1 MSMKKW
7 VLSLTAVTLLWGGAS
22 TIPMTEAASS
32 TKPIEVLL
40 NAKKIQFPDAKPFQD
55 SNDYV
60 MVPIRFVSEALGAK
74 VGWEKTGGQLAVS
87 INNDAH
93 AVNMTVGQNT
103 ATVDGQTKTY
113 ETKIILKQNRTFVPL
128 RLVSEGLGQTV
139 EWDKV
144 SRWVWIGKKEI
155 AALEDTGHQAVSIEP
170 YKKAIGTIPNLMKN
184 VVNGTKY
191 EKVVIFKQS
200 DLPTKLLREIYS
212 VESYTTPKG
221 VPYLRMRVKT
231 SSGTAAS
238 IFYLTKNKNARLR
251 PPLDELTQDNG
262 DGTKM
267 IYYPIYSSADEL
279 FQGIKDYK
287 SFKLEDIEYI
297 GFRLQGDGYIP
308 LMVNP
313 WKGN

>member
-7 VLSLTAVTLLWGGAS
+7 MLSLTAVTLLWGATS
-22 TIPMTEAASS
+22 TIPTTEAASS

-87 INNDAH
+87 IKNDVH

-155 AALEDTGHQAVSIEP
+155 AALEDKGLQKVSIEP
-170 YKKAIGTIPNLMKN
+170 YKKIIGTIPALLNDVLGKP
-184 VVNGTKY
+184 Y
-191 EKVVIFKQS
+191 DKVLIFKQS
-200 DLPTKLLREIYS
+200 DLPIKLLRDIYS
-212 VESYTTPKG
+212 VEPYTSPEG
-221 VPYLRMRVKT
+221 VPYLSMRVKT
-231 SSGTAAS
+231 KSTAGG
-238 IFYLTKNKNARLR
+238 IFYLTKNKDARLR
-251 PPLDELTQDNG
+251 SVMDDMTKDNG

-267 IYYPIYSSADEL
+267 VYYKIYSYSDEE
-279 FQGIKDYK
+279 FYGVKNYK
-287 SFKLEDIEYI
+287 SLKLQDIEYI
-297 GFRLQGDGYIP
+297 AFRLQGDGYIP
-308 LMVNP
+308 IMVNP

>member
-1 MSMKKW
+1 MRMKKW
-7 VLSLTAVTLLWGGAS
+7 ILSLTAVTLLWGSA
-22 TIPMTEAASS
+22 TIPTTEAASNP
-32 TKPIEVLL
+32 KPIEVLL

-55 SNDYV
+55 GNDYV

-87 INNDAH
+87 IKNDAH

-103 ATVDGQTKTY
+103 ATVDGQPKTY

-155 AALEDTGHQAVSIEP
+155 AALEDKGLQAVSIEP
-170 YKKAIGTIPNLMKN
+170 YKKAFTSNPYLLKGTQGKP
-184 VVNGTKY
+184 Y
-191 EKVVIFKQS
+191 DKVMIFKVT
-200 DLPTKLLREIYS
+200 DLPLKLVRDIYS
-212 VESYTTPKG
+212 IEPYTNVKG
-221 VPYLRMRVKT
+221 TPYLRIRAKT
-231 SSGTAAS
+231 TSTAGNL
-238 IFYLTKNKNARLR
+238 FYITKNNDTRYR
-251 PPLDELTQDNG
+251 YPVEGLTTDNG
-262 DGTKM
+262 DGTRM
-267 IYYPIYSSADEL
+267 LYYPIYSSGDEL
-279 FQGIKDYK
+279 FNGVKNYK
-287 SFKLEDIEYI
+287 SFKLRDIEYI
-297 GFRLQGDGYIP
+297 GFRLAADDFIP

>member
-1 MSMKKW
+1 MSIKKW
-7 VLSLTAVTLLWGGAS
+7 MLSLTTVTLLWGATS
-22 TIPMTEAASS
+22 TMPTTEAASS
-32 TKPIEVLL
+32 SQPIEVLL

-74 VGWEKTGGQLAVS
+74 VGWEKTDGLLAVS
-87 INNDAH
+87 IKNDTH

-170 YKKAIGTIPNLMKN
+170 YKKAFSKDQFLLKNRNGQDYTKTI
-184 VVNGTKY
+184 
-191 EKVVIFKQS
+191 IFKQS
-200 DLPTKLLREIYS
+200 DFPVKLLREIYS
-212 VESYTTPKG
+212 VEPYTSKG
-221 VPYLRMRVKT
+221 VPYLKVRIKT
-231 SSGTAAS
+231 ASTAS
-238 IFYLTKNKNARLR
+238 PLFYITKNNDTRYR
-251 PPLDELTQDNG
+251 YPMDDLTQDNG

-267 IYYPIYSSADEL
+267 IYYKIYSSVDEMYY
-279 FQGIKDYK
+279 GIKDYK
-287 SFKLEDIEYI
+287 SFKLQDVQYI
-297 GFRLQGDGYIP
+297 GFYGGSTDYVP

>member
-7 VLSLTAVTLLWGGAS
+7 MLSLTAVTLLWGATS
-22 TIPMTEAASS
+22 TIPTTEAASS

-87 INNDAH
+87 IKNDAH

-103 ATVDGQTKTY
+103 AIVDGQTKTY

-155 AALEDTGHQAVSIEP
+155 AALEDKGLQKVSIEP
-170 YKKAIGTIPNLMKN
+170 YKKIIGTIPALLNDVLGKP
-184 VVNGTKY
+184 Y
-191 EKVVIFKQS
+191 DKVLIFKQS
-200 DLPTKLLREIYS
+200 DLPIKLLRDIYS
-212 VESYTTPKG
+212 VEPYTSPEG
-221 VPYLRMRVKT
+221 VPYLSMRVKT
-231 SSGTAAS
+231 KSTAGG
-238 IFYLTKNKNARLR
+238 IFYLTKNKDARLR
-251 PPLDELTQDNG
+251 SVMDDMTKDNG

-267 IYYPIYSSADEL
+267 VYYKIYSYSDEE
-279 FQGIKDYK
+279 FYGVKNYK
-287 SFKLEDIEYI
+287 SFKLQDIEYI
-297 GFRLQGDGYIP
+297 AFRLQGDGYIP
-308 LMVNP
+308 IMVNP

>member
-7 VLSLTAVTLLWGGAS
+7 MLSLTAVTLLWGAIS
-22 TIPMTEAASS
+22 TIPTTEAASS

-87 INNDAH
+87 IKNDAH

-155 AALEDTGHQAVSIEP
+155 AALETKGLQPVSINP
-170 YKKAIGTIPNLMKN
+170 YKKAINTVPNLINDVAGKP
-184 VVNGTKY
+184 Y
-191 EKVVIFKQS
+191 DKVVIFKQS
-200 DLPTKLLREIYS
+200 DLPVKLLRDIYS
-212 VESYTTPKG
+212 VEPYTSPKG

-231 SSGTAAS
+231 KSTTAGS
-238 IFYLTKNKNARLR
+238 LFYLTKNKDARVRFPMDDLM
-251 PPLDELTQDNG
+251 QDNG

-267 IYYPIYSSADEL
+267 VYYPIYSSGDEL
-279 FQGIKDYK
+279 FQGIKNYK
-287 SFKLEDIEYI
+287 SFKLQDIEYI
-297 GFRLQGDGYIP
+297 AFGLSSREYIP
-308 LMVNP
+308 MMVNP

>member
-7 VLSLTAVTLLWGGAS
+7 MLSLTAVTLLWGATS
-22 TIPMTEAASS
+22 TIPTTEAASS

-87 INNDAH
+87 IKNDAH

-139 EWDKV
+139 EWDKI

-155 AALEDTGHQAVSIEP
+155 AALEDTGQQAVSIEP
-170 YKKAIGTIPNLMKN
+170 YKKAFGTMPGLLNN
-184 VVNGTKY
+184 VVGQPY
-191 EKVVIFKQS
+191 DKVVIFKLS
-200 DLPTKLLREIYS
+200 DLPIKLLRDIYS
-212 VESYTTPKG
+212 VEPYTSPKG
-221 VPYLRMRVKT
+221 VPYLKVRAKT
-231 SSGTAAS
+231 KSTAGS
-238 IFYLTKNKNARLR
+238 LFYLTKNKDVRLR
-251 PPLDELTQDNG
+251 PALDELTQDNG

-267 IYYPIYSSADEL
+267 LYYKIYSYADANL
-279 FQGIKDYK
+279 YGNKDYK
-287 SFKLEDIEYI
+287 TFKLQDIEYI
-297 GFRLQGDGYIP
+297 GFDLASRDYIP
-308 LMVNP
+308 IMVNP

>member
-7 VLSLTAVTLLWGGAS
+7 MLSLTAVTLLWGATS
-22 TIPMTEAASS
+22 TIPTTEAASS

-87 INNDAH
+87 IKNDAH

-170 YKKAIGTIPNLMKN
+170 YKKAFGTMPGLLNN
-184 VVNGTKY
+184 VVGQPY
-191 EKVVIFKQS
+191 DKVVIFKLS
-200 DLPTKLLREIYS
+200 DLPIKLLRDIYS
-212 VESYTTPKG
+212 VEPYTSPKG
-221 VPYLRMRVKT
+221 VPYLKVRAKT
-231 SSGTAAS
+231 KSTAGS
-238 IFYLTKNKNARLR
+238 LFYLTKNKDVRLR
-251 PPLDELTQDNG
+251 PALDELTQDNG

-267 IYYPIYSSADEL
+267 LYYKIYSYADANL
-279 FQGIKDYK
+279 YGNKDYK
-287 SFKLEDIEYI
+287 TFKLQDIEYI
-297 GFRLQGDGYIP
+297 GFDLASRDYIP
-308 LMVNP
+308 IMVNP

>member
-7 VLSLTAVTLLWGGAS
+7 MLSLTAVTLLWGATS
-22 TIPMTEAASS
+22 TIPTTEAASS
-32 TKPIEVLL
+32 AKPIEVLL

-87 INNDAH
+87 IKNDAH

-155 AALEDTGHQAVSIEP
+155 AALEDTGHKAVSIEP
-170 YKKAIGTIPNLMKN
+170 YKKAIGTMPGLLNN
-184 VVNGTKY
+184 VVGQPY
-191 EKVVIFKQS
+191 DKVVIFKLS
-200 DLPTKLLREIYS
+200 DLPIKLLRDIYS
-212 VESYTTPKG
+212 VEPYTSPKG
-221 VPYLRMRVKT
+221 VPYLKVRAKT
-231 SSGTAAS
+231 KSTAGS
-238 IFYLTKNKNARLR
+238 LFYLTKNKDVRLR
-251 PPLDELTQDNG
+251 PALDEMTQDNG

-267 IYYPIYSSADEL
+267 LYYKIYSYADANL
-279 FQGIKDYK
+279 YGNKDYK
-287 SFKLEDIEYI
+287 TFELQDIEYI
-297 GFRLQGDGYIP
+297 GFDLASRDYIP
-308 LMVNP
+308 IMVNP

>member
-7 VLSLTAVTLLWGGAS
+7 MLSLTAVTLLWGATS
-22 TIPMTEAASS
+22 TIPTTEAASS

-74 VGWEKTGGQLAVS
+74 VGWEKTDGQLAVS
-87 INNDAH
+87 IKNDAH
-93 AVNMTVGQNT
+93 AVNMTVGQNI

-170 YKKAIGTIPNLMKN
+170 YKEAFTSNPYLLKDAQG
-184 VVNGTKY
+184 
-191 EKVVIFKQS
+191 KVYDKVMIFKVS
-200 DLPTKLLREIYS
+200 DLPLKLVRDVYS
-212 VESYTTPKG
+212 IEPYTNAKG
-221 VPYLRMRVKT
+221 TPYLRIRAKT
-231 SSGTAAS
+231 KSTAGNL
-238 IFYLTKNKNARLR
+238 FYISKNNDTRYRYAVE
-251 PPLDELTQDNG
+251 ELTTDNG
-262 DGTKM
+262 DGTRM
-267 IYYPIYSSADEL
+267 LYYPIYSSGDEL
-279 FQGIKDYK
+279 FNGIKNYK
-287 SFKLEDIEYI
+287 SFKLRDIEYI
-297 GFRLQGDGYIP
+297 GFRLAADDFIP

>member
-7 VLSLTAVTLLWGGAS
+7 MLSLTVVVLLWGGTFPTAG
-22 TIPMTEAASS
+22 AASS
-32 TKPIEVLL
+32 SKPIEVLL

-55 SNDYV
+55 ENDYV

-87 INNDAH
+87 IKNDAH
-93 AVNMTVGQNT
+93 VVNMTVGQNT

-144 SRWVWIGKKEI
+144 SRWVWIGKKDI

-170 YKKAIGTIPNLMKN
+170 YKKLFAKDQNLLKN
-184 VVNGTKY
+184 RKGQEYTKTM
-191 EKVVIFKQS
+191 IFKYT
-200 DLPTKLLREIYS
+200 DLPIKLLRDVYS
-212 VESYTTPKG
+212 VEPYTSSQG
-221 VPYLRMRVKT
+221 IPYLKVRIKT
-231 SSGTAAS
+231 ASTAS
-238 IFYLTKNKNARLR
+238 PLFYVTKDNDTRYR
-251 PPLDELTQDNG
+251 YPMDQLTQDNG

-267 IYYPIYSSADEL
+267 IFYKIYSSADEIYY
-279 FQGIKDYK
+279 GIKDYK
-287 SFKLEDIEYI
+287 LFKLQDVQYI
-297 GFRLQGDGYIP
+297 GFYGGSMDYIP
-308 LMVNP
+308 LMINP

>member
-1 MSMKKW
+1 MKKW
-7 VLSLTAVTLLWGGAS
+7 MLSLTAVTLLWGATS
-22 TIPMTEAASS
+22 TIPTTEAASS
-32 TKPIEVLL
+32 SKPIEVLL

-55 SNDYV
+55 DNDYV

-87 INNDAH
+87 IKNDAH
-93 AVNMTVGQNT
+93 VVNMTVGQNT
-103 ATVDGQTKTY
+103 ATVDGQSKTY

-155 AALEDTGHQAVSIEP
+155 AALEDMGHQAVSIEP
-170 YKKAIGTIPNLMKN
+170 YKKAIGTIPNLLKN
-184 VVNGTKY
+184 VIDQPY
-191 EKVVIFKQS
+191 DKVVVFKQI
-200 DLPTKLLREIYS
+200 DLPTKFLREIYS
-212 VESYTTPKG
+212 VEPYTTSKG
-221 VPYLRMRVKT
+221 VPYLRMRVRT
-231 SSGTAAS
+231 RSNTAGS
-238 IFYLTKNKNARLR
+238 IFYLTKNKDARLR

-279 FQGIKDYK
+279 FQGIKNYK
-287 SFKLEDIEYI
+287 SFKLQDIEYI
-297 GFRLQGDGYIP
+297 GFRLQADGYIP

>member
-7 VLSLTAVTLLWGGAS
+7 MLSLTAVTLLWGATS
-22 TIPMTEAASS
+22 TIPTTEAASS

-87 INNDAH
+87 IKNDAH

-170 YKKAIGTIPNLMKN
+170 YKKAIGTMPGLLNN
-184 VVNGTKY
+184 VVGQPY
-191 EKVVIFKQS
+191 DKVVIFKLS
-200 DLPTKLLREIYS
+200 DLPIKLLRDIYS
-212 VESYTTPKG
+212 VEPYTSPKG
-221 VPYLRMRVKT
+221 VPYLKVRAKT
-231 SSGTAAS
+231 KSTAGS
-238 IFYLTKNKNARLR
+238 LFYLTKNKDVRLR
-251 PPLDELTQDNG
+251 PALDEMTQDNG

-267 IYYPIYSSADEL
+267 LYYKIYSYADANL
-279 FQGIKDYK
+279 YGNKDYK
-287 SFKLEDIEYI
+287 TFKLQDIEYI
-297 GFRLQGDGYIP
+297 GFDLASRDYIP
-308 LMVNP
+308 IMVNP

>member
-7 VLSLTAVTLLWGGAS
+7 MLSLTAATLLWGATS
-22 TIPMTEAASS
+22 TIPTTEAASS

-87 INNDAH
+87 IKNDAH

-170 YKKAIGTIPNLMKN
+170 YKKAIGTMPGLLNN
-184 VVNGTKY
+184 VVGQPY
-191 EKVVIFKQS
+191 DKVVIFKLS
-200 DLPTKLLREIYS
+200 DLPIKLLRDIYS
-212 VESYTTPKG
+212 VEPYTSPKG
-221 VPYLRMRVKT
+221 VPYLKVRAKT
-231 SSGTAAS
+231 KSTAGS
-238 IFYLTKNKNARLR
+238 LFYLTKNKDVRLR
-251 PPLDELTQDNG
+251 PALDEMTQDNG

-267 IYYPIYSSADEL
+267 LYYKIYSYADANL
-279 FQGIKDYK
+279 YGNKDYK
-287 SFKLEDIEYI
+287 TFRLQDIEYI
-297 GFRLQGDGYIP
+297 GFDLASRDYIP
-308 LMVNP
+308 IMVNP

>member
-7 VLSLTAVTLLWGGAS
+7 MLSLTAVTLLWGTIS
-22 TIPMTEAASS
+22 TIPTTEAASS

-87 INNDAH
+87 IKNDAH

-170 YKKAIGTIPNLMKN
+170 YKKAIGTIPNLINDVAGKP
-184 VVNGTKY
+184 Y
-191 EKVVIFKQS
+191 DKVVIFKQS
-200 DLPTKLLREIYS
+200 DLPIKLLNDIYS
-212 VESYTTPKG
+212 VEPYTAHSG
-221 VPYLRMRVKT
+221 VPYLQIRVKT
-231 SSGTAAS
+231 KSTAGS
-238 IFYLTKNKNARLR
+238 IFFITKYNDTRLR
-251 PPLDELTQDNG
+251 APFRAMTKDNG

-267 IYYPIYSSADEL
+267 IYYPIYSSGDEL
-279 FQGIKDYK
+279 FQGIKNYK
-287 SFKLEDIEYI
+287 SFKLQDIEYI
-297 GFRLQGDGYIP
+297 AFGLASREYIP
-308 LMVNP
+308 MMVNP

>member
-7 VLSLTAVTLLWGGAS
+7 MLSLTAVTLLWGATS
-22 TIPMTEAASS
+22 TIPTTEAASS

-87 INNDAH
+87 IKNDAH

-170 YKKAIGTIPNLMKN
+170 YKKAISTMPGLLNN
-184 VVNGTKY
+184 VVGQPY
-191 EKVVIFKQS
+191 DKVVIFKLS
-200 DLPTKLLREIYS
+200 DLPIKLLRDIYS
-212 VESYTTPKG
+212 VEPYTSPKG
-221 VPYLRMRVKT
+221 VPYLKVRAKT
-231 SSGTAAS
+231 KSTAGS
-238 IFYLTKNKNARLR
+238 LFYLTKNKDVRLR
-251 PPLDELTQDNG
+251 PALDEMTQDNG

-267 IYYPIYSSADEL
+267 LYYKIYSYADANL
-279 FQGIKDYK
+279 YGNKDYK
-287 SFKLEDIEYI
+287 TFKLQDIEYI
-297 GFRLQGDGYIP
+297 GFDLASRDYIP
-308 LMVNP
+308 IMVNP
-313 WKGN
+313 WKGK

>member
-7 VLSLTAVTLLWGGAS
+7 MLSLTAVTLLWGATS
-22 TIPMTEAASS
+22 TIPTTEAASS

-87 INNDAH
+87 IKNDAH

-155 AALEDTGHQAVSIEP
+155 AALEDTGHKAVSIEP
-170 YKKAIGTIPNLMKN
+170 YKKAIASNPYILKKPYG
-184 VVNGTKY
+184 GAY
-191 EKVVIFKQS
+191 DKVMIFKHS
-200 DLPTKLLREIYS
+200 DLPVKLLEDIYS
-212 VESYTTPKG
+212 IEPYTNAKG
-221 VPYLRMRVKT
+221 TPYLKVRAKT
-231 SSGTAAS
+231 KSTVGD
-238 IFYLTKNKNARLR
+238 IFYITKFNDTRFRNEVSQLA
-251 PPLDELTQDNG
+251 TDNG

-267 IYYPIYSSADEL
+267 LYYPIYSTSDET
-279 FQGIKDYK
+279 FQGVKNYR
-287 SFKLEDIEYI
+287 SLKLQDIQYI
-297 GFRLQGDGYIP
+297 GFAYAADNYIP
-308 LMVNP
+308 IMVNP

>member
-7 VLSLTAVTLLWGGAS
+7 MLSLTAVTLLWGATS
-22 TIPMTEAASS
+22 TIPTTEAASS

-87 INNDAH
+87 IKNDAH

-155 AALEDTGHQAVSIEP
+155 AALEDTGHKTVSIEP
-170 YKKAIGTIPNLMKN
+170 YKKAISTIPNLMKN
-184 VVNGTKY
+184 VVDGTTY

-212 VESYTTPKG
+212 VEPYTTPKG

-231 SSGTAAS
+231 SSSTAAS
-238 IFYLTKNKNARLR
+238 IFYLTKNKDARLR

-267 IYYPIYSSADEL
+267 IYYPIYSSADGL
-279 FQGIKDYK
+279 FQGIKNYK
-287 SFKLEDIEYI
+287 SFKLTDIQYI

-308 LMVNP
+308 MMVNP
-313 WKGN
+313 WKNN

>member
-1 MSMKKW
+1 MR
-7 VLSLTAVTLLWGGAS
+7 
-22 TIPMTEAASS
+22 
-32 TKPIEVLL
+32 
-40 NAKKIQFPDAKPFQD
+40 KKIQFPDAKPFQD
-55 SNDYV
+55 ENDYV

-74 VGWEKTGGQLAVS
+74 VGWEKNGGQLAVS

-103 ATVDGQTKTY
+103 ATVDGQTKTF

-155 AALEDTGHQAVSIEP
+155 AALEDTGHQAMSIEP
-170 YKKAIGTIPNLMKN
+170 YKKAIGTIPALLNDDLGKP
-184 VVNGTKY
+184 Y
-191 EKVVIFKQS
+191 DKVLIFKQS
-200 DLPTKLLREIYS
+200 DLPIKLLRDIYS
-212 VESYTTPKG
+212 VEPYTTSDG

-231 SSGTAAS
+231 KSTAGGV
-238 IFYLTKNKNARLR
+238 FYMTKNKDTRLR
-251 PPLDELTQDNG
+251 SPLREMTQDNG

-279 FQGIKDYK
+279 YLGTKNYK
-287 SFKLEDIEYI
+287 SFKLQDIEYI

-313 WKGN
+313 WKSN

>member
-7 VLSLTAVTLLWGGAS
+7 MLSLTAVTLLWGATS
-22 TIPMTEAASS
+22 TIPTTKAASS
-32 TKPIEVLL
+32 SKPIEVLL

-55 SNDYV
+55 GNDYV

-87 INNDAH
+87 IKNDAH

-155 AALEDTGHQAVSIEP
+155 AALENKGLQPASIEP
-170 YKKAIGTIPNLMKN
+170 YKKLFAKDPFLLKNLNGQEYTKTI
-184 VVNGTKY
+184 
-191 EKVVIFKQS
+191 IFKYS
-200 DLPTKLLREIYS
+200 NLPIKLLRDVYS
-212 VESYTTPKG
+212 VEPYTLKG
-221 VPYLRMRVKT
+221 VPYLKVRIKT
-231 SSGTAAS
+231 ISSAS
-238 IFYLTKNKNARLR
+238 PLFYVTKSNDTRYR
-251 PPLDELTQDNG
+251 YPMDELTQDNG

-267 IYYPIYSSADEL
+267 IFYKIYSSADEMYY
-279 FQGIKDYK
+279 GIKDYK
-287 SFKLEDIEYI
+287 SFKLQDIQYI
-297 GFRLQGDGYIP
+297 GFYGASTDYIP
-308 LMVNP
+308 LMISP

>member
-1 MSMKKW
+1 MSIQKW
-7 VLSLTAVTLLWGGAS
+7 ILSLTTVTLLWG
-22 TIPMTEAASS
+22 TTCTMPTTEAAGSS
-32 TKPIEVLL
+32 SKSIEVLL

-87 INNDAH
+87 IKNEAH
-93 AVNMTVGQNT
+93 AVSMTVGQNT

-155 AALEDTGHQAVSIEP
+155 TTLEDTGHQAVSIEP
-170 YKKAIGTIPNLMKN
+170 YKKAFSKDQFLLKN
-184 VVNGTKY
+184 RKGQEYSKAI
-191 EKVVIFKQS
+191 IFKQS
-200 DLPTKLLREIYS
+200 DFPVKLLREIYS
-212 VESYTTPKG
+212 VEPYTSLEG
-221 VPYLRMRVKT
+221 VPYLKVRIKT
-231 SSGTAAS
+231 TSTAS
-238 IFYLTKNKNARLR
+238 PLFYITKDNDTRYR
-251 PPLDELTQDNG
+251 YPMDELTQDNG

-267 IYYPIYSSADEL
+267 IYYKIYSSVDEMYY
-279 FQGIKDYK
+279 GIKNYK
-287 SFKLEDIEYI
+287 SFKLQNIQYI
-297 GFRLQGDGYIP
+297 GFYGGSTDYVP
-308 LMVNP
+308 LMANP

>member
-7 VLSLTAVTLLWGGAS
+7 MLSLTAVTLLWGATG
-22 TIPMTEAASS
+22 TIPTTEAASS
-32 TKPIEVLL
+32 SKPIEVLL

-55 SNDYV
+55 ENDYV

-74 VGWEKTGGQLAVS
+74 VGWEKNGGQLAVS
-87 INNDAH
+87 IKNDAH

-170 YKKAIGTIPNLMKN
+170 YKKVISTIPALLSNSADQP
-184 VVNGTKY
+184 Y
-191 EKVVIFKQS
+191 DKVMIFKQS
-200 DLPTKLLREIYS
+200 DLPIKLLRDIYS
-212 VESYTTPKG
+212 VEPYTAPSG
-221 VPYLRMRVKT
+221 VPYIQVRVKT
-231 SSGTAAS
+231 TSTAGS
-238 IFYLTKNKNARLR
+238 LFFITKDKDARLR
-251 PPLDELTQDNG
+251 SPYRAMTKDNG

-267 IYYPIYSSADEL
+267 IYYPVYSSADEL
-279 FQGIKDYK
+279 FHGIKNYK
-287 SFKLEDIEYI
+287 SLKLQDIEYI
-297 GFRLQGDGYIP
+297 GFDLASREYIP
-308 LMVNP
+308 MMVNP

>member
-7 VLSLTAVTLLWGGAS
+7 VLSLTTVTLLWGATS
-22 TIPMTEAASS
+22 TIPTTEAASS
-32 TKPIEVLL
+32 SKPIEVLL

-55 SNDYV
+55 ENDYV

-74 VGWEKTGGQLAVS
+74 VGWEKNGGQLAVS

-103 ATVDGQTKTY
+103 ATVDGQTKTF

-155 AALEDTGHQAVSIEP
+155 AALEDTGHQAMSIEP
-170 YKKAIGTIPNLMKN
+170 YKKAIGTIPALLNDDLGKP
-184 VVNGTKY
+184 Y
-191 EKVVIFKQS
+191 DKVLIFKQS
-200 DLPTKLLREIYS
+200 DLPIKLLRDIYS
-212 VESYTTPKG
+212 VEPYTTSDG

-231 SSGTAAS
+231 KSTAGGV
-238 IFYLTKNKNARLR
+238 FYMTKNKDTRLR
-251 PPLDELTQDNG
+251 SPLREMTQDNG

-279 FQGIKDYK
+279 YLGTKNYK
-287 SFKLEDIEYI
+287 SFKLQDIEYI

-313 WKGN
+313 WKSN

>member
-1 MSMKKW
+1 MSVKKW
-7 VLSLTAVTLLWGGAS
+7 MLSLTAVTLLWGATS
-22 TIPMTEAASS
+22 TIPTTEAASS

-87 INNDAH
+87 IKNDAH

-155 AALEDTGHQAVSIEP
+155 AALEDTGHKAVSIEP
-170 YKKAIGTIPNLMKN
+170 YKKAIGTMPGLLNN
-184 VVNGTKY
+184 VVGQPY
-191 EKVVIFKQS
+191 DKVVIFKLS
-200 DLPTKLLREIYS
+200 DLPIKLLRDIYS
-212 VESYTTPKG
+212 VEPYTSPKG
-221 VPYLRMRVKT
+221 VPYLKVRAKT
-231 SSGTAAS
+231 KSTAGS
-238 IFYLTKNKNARLR
+238 LFYLTKNKDVRLR
-251 PPLDELTQDNG
+251 PALDEMTQDNG

-267 IYYPIYSSADEL
+267 LYYKIYSYADANL
-279 FQGIKDYK
+279 YSNKDYK
-287 SFKLEDIEYI
+287 TFKLQDIEYI
-297 GFRLQGDGYIP
+297 GFDLASRDYIP
-308 LMVNP
+308 IMVNP

>member
-7 VLSLTAVTLLWGGAS
+7 MLSLTAVTLLWGATS
-22 TIPMTEAASS
+22 TIPTTEAASS

-87 INNDAH
+87 IKNDAH

-170 YKKAIGTIPNLMKN
+170 YKKAISTTPGLLKN
-184 VVNGTKY
+184 VIGQPYN
-191 EKVVIFKQS
+191 KVVIFKQY
-200 DLPTKLLREIYS
+200 DLPVKMLRDIYS
-212 VESYTTPKG
+212 IEPYTTSKG
-221 VPYLRMRVKT
+221 VSYLQMRVKT
-231 SSGTAAS
+231 NSTAGG
-238 IFYLTKNKNARLR
+238 IFT
-251 PPLDELTQDNG
+251 
-262 DGTKM
+262 
-267 IYYPIYSSADEL
+267 
-279 FQGIKDYK
+279 
-287 SFKLEDIEYI
+287 
-297 GFRLQGDGYIP
+297 
-308 LMVNP
+308 
-313 WKGN
+313 